1 MILYH
6 GSNVIVEEPLFG
18 YGKKENDYGQGFYC
32 TEDIE
37 LAREW
42 ACQSPDGGF
51 VNCYYIDTDELKTFE
66 FDSKDIISWLAVLI
80 SNRKV
85 RYSSPIEKTIA
96 EFIIR
101 NYVTDLSEY
110 DLIKGYRADD
120 SYFSYAQAFVGG
132 QISVEQLEAAMK
144 LGDLGE
150 QIMIR
155 SRRAFD
161 ALNYAGCE
169 GVYSSEWYNRKKAR
183 DLAARTAY
191 HNMNTSAFN
200 KGELYMIHIIEEE
213 VGPDDPRIQ

>member
-85 RYSSPIEKTIA
+85 RYSSPIEKTFA

-120 SYFSYAQAFVGG
+120 SYFTVARSFLANTRTVHQLGRAMESG
-132 QISVEQLEAAMK
+132 Q
-144 LGDLGE
+144 LGWQVCLKSRKSFE
-150 QIMIR
+150 LIR
-155 SRRAFD
+155 FIGSEPVD
-161 ALNYAGCE
+161 G
-169 GVYSSEWYNRKKAR
+169 GVYYSRWLKRDSMAREEYYRLLESDAKGGIYAR
-183 DLAARTAY
+183 DILDKEMMAD
-191 HNMNTSAFN
+191 
-200 KGELYMIHIIEEE
+200 EL
-213 VGPDDPRIQ
+213 RI

>member
-120 SYFSYAQAFVGG
+120 SYFTVARSFLANTITVQQLGRAMESG
-132 QISVEQLEAAMK
+132 Q
-144 LGDLGE
+144 LGWQVCLKSRKSFE
-150 QIMIR
+150 LIR
-155 SRRAFD
+155 FIGSEPVD
-161 ALNYAGCE
+161 G
-169 GVYSSEWYNRKKAR
+169 GVYYPRWLKRDSMAR
-183 DLAARTAY
+183 EEYYRLLESDA
-191 HNMNTSAFN
+191 
-200 KGELYMIHIIEEE
+200 KGGIYVRDILDKEMMADEL
-213 VGPDDPRIQ
+213 RI